1 MVGNDKLAGQIAGL
15 DKYKHGKLVEF
26 LSSTFKC
33 VELGGKQ
40 VIQTPDGEFIEYVL
54 MDEQYFIDNWLA
66 QFAVG
71 VSGNAN
77 YFNHEQWSK
86 YTLQFTK
93 GVIVVNKDKLPT
105 LIIRKFIDMDLSFQQ
120 QHLVDQYVRPA
131 ANAKFIPDAQEVDAI
146 VNNVAQAIEQITSQN
161 PEYDTLTAMIP
172 MEYYLAHGVDPLVV
186 KQVIWIR
193 DNYLYKGEPITPD
206 SEVLK
211 RIEEILYKNSR
222 GETITA
228 EDKELVEEVT
238 EGNFIFNTDTNKVGD
253 KVSNNNSSQEDDDN
267 FDPFAG

>member
-1 MVGNDKLAGQIAGL
+1 MVGNDNLSSQLAGL

-26 LSSTFKC
+26 LSTTFKS

-54 MDEQYFIDNWLA
+54 MDEQYFLDNWLV

-71 VSGNAN
+71 VTGNAN

-86 YTLQFTK
+86 YTQQFTK
-93 GVIVVNKDKLPT
+93 GVIVINKDKLPT

-120 QHLVDQYVRPA
+120 QHLVDNYVRPA
-131 ANAKFIPDAQEVDAI
+131 ANAKFIPDEQEVDAI
-146 VNNVAQAIEQITSQN
+146 VTNVAMAIEQITAQN
-161 PEYDTLTAMIP
+161 PDYDTLTAMIP

-193 DNYLYKGEPITPD
+193 DNYTYQGEAIAPD
-206 SEVLK
+206 SEVLA
-211 RIEEILYKNSR
+211 RIEEILYKNAR
-222 GETITA
+222 GELISFN
-228 EDKELVEEVT
+228 DKEFVEEVT
-238 EGNFIFNTDTNKVGD
+238 NGEFIFNTEPNKVGD
-253 KVSNNNSSQEDDDN
+253 KVSNQKSSQEDEGE
-267 FDPFAG
+267 FDPYGD